1 MSLYFVVNFNIFV
14 LSYFIL
20 KHLNHT
26 EIHVKTEW
34 IKISSNKRQLTIV
47 KKPSLS
53 SLYNV
58 H

>member
-14 LSYFIL
+14 LGDFIL

-34 IKISSNKRQLTIV
+34 INISSNKRQLTIV